1 MNLQLKLAV
10 LSLFIL
16 GNAHGQWTVQP
27 GIGVANPITGY
38 KTITDGGVLY
48 QLDITKRLN
57 NNRWGI
63 GVLLGWGRMHND
75 NNSSDKFQ
83 NARLDQVPIVVN
95 ADYELSAGKLKPYI
109 GLGLGVSLYN
119 LSYDLTPTTG
129 ETVFNASFSTM
140 PRLGLRMPVNKNIYP
155 FLEVNFPFVMDGA
168 PPGAEKADKATGYAG
183 VALGAAYR
191 F

>member
-1 MNLQLKLAV
+1 MKLQLKLTV
-10 LSLFIL
+10 ICLLIL
-16 GNAHGQWTVQP
+16 GHSYGQWTIQP
-27 GIGVANPITGY
+27 GIGVSNPITGY

-48 QLDITKRLN
+48 QLDITKRLS

-63 GVLLGWGRMHND
+63 GLLLGWARMHND

-83 NARLDQVPIVVN
+83 NARLDQVPILVT
-95 ADYELSAGKLKPYI
+95 ADYELAAGNRKPYI

-119 LSYDLTPTTG
+119 LRYELTPTSG
-129 ETVFNASFSTM
+129 ETIFNASFSMM
-140 PRLGLRMPVNKNIYP
+140 PRLGLRMPVNKTIYP
-155 FLEVNFPFVMDGA
+155 FIEINFPFVMDGA